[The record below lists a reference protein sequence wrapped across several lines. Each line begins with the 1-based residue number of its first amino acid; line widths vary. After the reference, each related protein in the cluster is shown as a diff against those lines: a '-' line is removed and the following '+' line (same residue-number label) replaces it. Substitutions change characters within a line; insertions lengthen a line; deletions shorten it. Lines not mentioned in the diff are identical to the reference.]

1 MNTPDRRDELKTVA
15 LICLALN
22 DCLCTAN
29 LLDIDPV
36 CFENVR
42 NTYRTAIMNL
52 CVCMRIINVCMFI
65 NNVCQR
71 TSMGLALA
79 GTRVGRRWSLCR
91 SESRKSFSV
100 WGRRLSAA
108 RLSARRESARSVSA
122 GSVARRVARRA
133 RLEMSRN
140 RGLGAGAAFW

>member
-52 CVCMRIINVCMFI
+52 CVCTRINNVCMFI
-65 NNVCQR
+65 NNVCMFINKI
-71 TSMGLALA
+71 TLLNKL
-79 GTRVGRRWSLCR
+79 V
-91 SESRKSFSV
+91 
-100 WGRRLSAA
+100 
-108 RLSARRESARSVSA
+108 RSV
-122 GSVARRVARRA
+122 RKRVAEAGLERA
-133 RLEMSRN
+133 TSRL
-140 RGLGAGAAFW
+140 

>member
-52 CVCMRIINVCMFI
+52 CDD
-65 NNVCQR
+65 
-71 TSMGLALA
+71 A
-79 GTRVGRRWSLCR
+79 RWYGPIGADR
-91 SESRKSFSV
+91 NSRFD
-100 WGRRLSAA
+100 
-108 RLSARRESARSVSA
+108 
-122 GSVARRVARRA
+122 
-133 RLEMSRN
+133 
-140 RGLGAGAAFW
+140 